1 MRSGRF
7 RGLLVAALIA
17 GLAIPSIARASPARL
32 RIRDVSAP
40 SSVGNPTWSDFDGD
54 SRADLAIGA
63 PWDKVGGATAAGAV
77 NVIYASAEGLTPA
90 NSQVF
95 AGSRRYHLTNQ
106 ANDHFGLSLAAG
118 DFNNDGFGDLAIGVP
133 DEDAVI
139 LNTTVP
145 NVGGST
151 FSSEAKPA
159 CYGQQHLRLRYP
171 PSRTAGSGGQRAV
184 RICNGSIRRD
194 QRRE

>member
-1 MRSGRF
+1 MATGTYLQVPLTALSHRRTVSQANRREAVVRSGRF

-17 GLAIPSIARASPARL
+17 GLAIPSIASASPARP

-95 AGSRRYHLTNQ
+95 AGPPVSPDQPGERSLW
-106 ANDHFGLSLAAG
+106 AVLAAG
-118 DFNNDGFGDLAIGVP
+118 DFNNDGFGDLAIGV
-133 DEDAVI
+133 
-139 LNTTVP
+139 
-145 NVGGST
+145 
-151 FSSEAKPA
+151 
-159 CYGQQHLRLRYP
+159 R
-171 PSRTAGSGGQRAV
+171 
-184 RICNGSIRRD
+184 
-194 QRRE
+194 